1 MGVGS
6 SVGEGLGVG
15 VGVGSAVGV
24 GVGSGVA
31 VGVGVGVED
40 SVGAGDGVGVG
51 VGVGDS
57 VGAGDGVGVE
67 VGRGVGEADLRL
79 VFELVVFLVGSG
91 ILAAGTGL
99 FKAGVLPKRF
109 KEVVPRTEV
118 LLEGAARDQMAK
130 IPPAKDNSVIK
141 TRNKVNI
148 FADTGDSFS
157 GSSIFDHYS
166 TTFARMLSLDKL
178 SLNKVSCN
186 KFYV

>member
-15 VGVGSAVGV
+15 VGVGSVVGV

-40 SVGAGDGVGVG
+40 SAGAGDGVGVG
-51 VGVGDS
+51 VGDS
-57 VGAGDGVGVE
+57 VGVGDGLGVE

-118 LLEGAARDQMAK
+118 LLEGAASDQMAK

-148 FADTGDSFS
+148 FADAGDSFS
-157 GSSIFDHYS
+157 GSSIIVTILQH
-166 TTFARMLSLDKL
+166 TTFR
-178 SLNKVSCN
+178 VSCN